1 VLESVILKD
10 VSFEGDAQVIG
21 MRGKRKHVC
30 DFTATINWT
39 INCTSNAD
47 KPKTEK
53 ANNTEQE
60 ISNMEISKDDNKTNS
75 SVENKDENVLK
86 MIVRDITS
94 DGDYEF
100 ENVFPRIS
108 TTFNSNEKS
117 ALVNH
122 VKLLQKSVIETLRNF
137 LDAFSLK

>member
-1 VLESVILKD
+1 MKN

-39 INCTSNAD
+39 INCVSKKNEL
-47 KPKTEK
+47 KQETESK
-53 ANNTEQE
+53 NEKD
-60 ISNMEISKDDNKTNS
+60 ISSMDITKDDNKTNS
-75 SVENKDENVLK
+75 TIVENKEENVLK

-100 ENVFPRIS
+100 ENIYPRIS
-108 TTFNSNEKS
+108 PTFTSLEKS
-117 ALVNH
+117 VLVNH
-122 VKLLQKSVIETLRNF
+122 VKLLQKSVTETLRNF
-137 LDAFSLK
+137 LDAFRLK

>member
-1 VLESVILKD
+1 MKD

-39 INCTSNAD
+39 INCVSKKNEL
-47 KPKTEK
+47 KQETESK
-53 ANNTEQE
+53 NEKD
-60 ISNMEISKDDNKTNS
+60 ISSMDITKDDNKTNS
-75 SVENKDENVLK
+75 TIVENKEENVLK

-100 ENVFPRIS
+100 ENIYPRIS
-108 TTFNSNEKS
+108 PTFTSLEKS
-117 ALVNH
+117 VLVNH
-122 VKLLQKSVIETLRNF
+122 VKLLQKSVTETLRNF
-137 LDAFSLK
+137 LDAFRLK

>member
-1 VLESVILKD
+1 MLESVILKD
-10 VSFEGDAQVIG
+10 VTFEGDAQVIG

-39 INCTSNAD
+39 INCASNIE
-47 KPKTEK
+47 KTKTEK
-53 ANNTEQE
+53 QNNTEQE

-75 SVENKDENVLK
+75 SVENKEENVLK

-100 ENVFPRIS
+100 ENIYPRFS
-108 TTFNSNEKS
+108 TTFKSNEKS

-122 VKLLQKSVIETLRNF
+122 VNLLQKSVIETLRNF

>member
-1 VLESVILKD
+1 MKD

-39 INCTSNAD
+39 INCVSKNND
-47 KPKTEK
+47 LKQETESK
-53 ANNTEQE
+53 NEKD
-60 ISNMEISKDDNKTNS
+60 ISIVDITKDDNKTNS
-75 SVENKDENVLK
+75 TTVENKEENVLK

-100 ENVFPRIS
+100 ENIYPRIS
-108 TTFNSNEKS
+108 PTFTSLEKS
-117 ALVNH
+117 VLVNH
-122 VKLLQKSVIETLRNF
+122 VKLLQKSVTETLRNF
-137 LDAFSLK
+137 LDAFRLK

>member
-1 VLESVILKD
+1 MKD

-39 INCTSNAD
+39 INCVSKKNEL
-47 KPKTEK
+47 KQETESK
-53 ANNTEQE
+53 NEKD
-60 ISNMEISKDDNKTNS
+60 ISSMDITKDDNKTNS
-75 SVENKDENVLK
+75 TTVENKEENVLK

-100 ENVFPRIS
+100 ENIYPRIS
-108 TTFNSNEKS
+108 PTFTSLEKS
-117 ALVNH
+117 VLVNH
-122 VKLLQKSVIETLRNF
+122 VKLLQKSVTETLRNF
-137 LDAFSLK
+137 LDAFRLK

>member
-1 VLESVILKD
+1 MLKSVVLKD

-30 DFTATINWT
+30 DFTATINWAV
-39 INCTSNAD
+39 NCSAKN
-47 KPKTEK
+47 EGE
-53 ANNTEQE
+53 NNSEQE
-60 ISNMEISKDDNKTNS
+60 ISNMDITKGDDNSNS
-75 SVENKDENVLK
+75 TVESKEENVLK

-108 TTFNSNEKS
+108 STFGSTEKS
-117 ALVNH
+117 VLVNH
-122 VKLLQKSVIETLRNF
+122 VKLLQKSVTETLRNF

>member
-1 VLESVILKD
+1 MLESVILKD

-39 INCTSNAD
+39 INCATKKETESNSEQETSNMD
-47 KPKTEK
+47 ITKG
-53 ANNTEQE
+53 
-60 ISNMEISKDDNKTNS
+60 DNKTNS
-75 SVENKDENVLK
+75 TVENKEENVLK

-94 DGDYEF
+94 DRDYEF

-108 TTFNSNEKS
+108 STFSIIEKS
-117 ALVNH
+117 VLVNH
-122 VKLLQKSVIETLRNF
+122 VKLLQKSVTETLRNF

>member
-1 VLESVILKD
+1 MKD

-39 INCTSNAD
+39 INCVSKKNEL
-47 KPKTEK
+47 KQETESK
-53 ANNTEQE
+53 NEKD
-60 ISNMEISKDDNKTNS
+60 ISIVDITKDDNKTNS
-75 SVENKDENVLK
+75 TTVENKEENVLK

-100 ENVFPRIS
+100 ENIYPRIS
-108 TTFNSNEKS
+108 PTFTSLEKS
-117 ALVNH
+117 VLVNH
-122 VKLLQKSVIETLRNF
+122 VKLLQKSVTETLRNF
-137 LDAFSLK
+137 LDAFRLK